1 MGLRLCC
8 CLAQHCAMPGSAG
21 DGCFCSVC
29 FASRGQFPLFLP
41 CVCCARQ
48 ASCLPAFCSQL
59 MCHSAPCRPCQL
71 GRRCRW
77 PWRICGSSCASAS
90 NHRSPLRLAAASL
103 ARGAAA
109 GWNTRQA
116 ATFACTATDSASFPL
131 HIVAHSTMFPI
142 SYTAFCI
149 RFIQQC
155 TFSVRDLLSSVPP
168 LPTSSAQRCIFDLH
182 WLHSVPPLPF
192 LAHGVACWTSFTSPM
207 LIDAPRGPCNSSQA
221 ECKVPVHM

>member
-1 MGLRLCC
+1 MRRSCP
-8 CLAQHCAMPGSAG
+8 AQ
-21 DGCFCSVC
+21 
-29 FASRGQFPLFLP
+29 
-41 CVCCARQ
+41 
-48 ASCLPAFCSQL
+48 PADV
-59 MCHSAPCRPCQL
+59 HSAPYGPCPPL
-71 GRRCRW
+71 CSCRW

-90 NHRSPLRLAAASL
+90 NYRSPLRSAGV

-109 GWNTRQA
+109 GGNTRQA

-168 LPTSSAQRCIFDLH
+168 SYNSSAQRCIFDLH

-192 LAHGVACWTSFTSPM
+192 LADGVACWTSFASTCCLSRCGGHATHPRLSVRCPFICEEVRRASGRAFVTS
-207 LIDAPRGPCNSSQA
+207 LLDRLLVLHRLLELHSSA
-221 ECKVPVHM
+221 RNAGCVHVQ